1 VPRANRSIITLV
13 IVYAVLS
20 LVSSIGAYTSGE
32 YLRARLS
39 EEASRAKIAAA
50 TENEKAQDL
59 SELVDSIHQQVNEF
73 RRAQGLQPLRLEP
86 IISAQ
91 ARQHSLE
98 MARKGSAISHKG
110 FEDRLKKISEKLP
123 YRAGA
128 ENVAASIGYENP
140 ARTAVEGWKTSPGH
154 RKNMLGDFI
163 LTGIGIARSDQGSY
177 FITQIFLKPL
187 Q

>member
-1 VPRANRSIITLV
+1 MPRCNRSFVTLA

-20 LVSSIGAYTSGE
+20 LVSNISADTTGNYARSGSAAE
-32 YLRARLS
+32 TPRT
-39 EEASRAKIAAA
+39 KIAAG
-50 TENEKAQDL
+50 NHDFW
-59 SELVDSIHQQVNEF
+59 ELVESIHQEVNEF
-73 RRAQGLQPLRLEP
+73 RHAAQGLQPLRLNP

-98 MARKGSAISHKG
+98 MARTGSALSHAG
-110 FEDRLKKISEKLP
+110 FDDRLKEIGEKLS

-128 ENVAASIGYENP
+128 ENVAASIGHENP
-140 ARTAVEGWKTSPGH
+140 ARTVVEGWQTSPGH
-154 RKNMLGDFI
+154 RKNMLGDFT
-163 LTGIGIARSDQGSY
+163 LTGIGIAQSEQGSY